1 SKVQVFTLDP
11 ETSRKRNS
19 RPDQEVYLY
28 ADQIEPE
35 DILPLQDTLR
45 LNQTAAESAYLLKKT
60 YGRSWLR
67 TLLDHDSMSELAE
80 EIGANEASLS
90 AFRRKMGFFDRLG
103 FLKKESVKGR
113 DDVLQGFLDVLKQG
127 KSIVLEFG
135 RYSDLTT
142 YMLVANVITRRLRE
156 AYEDMTLVY
165 NRTQNEADKPHPLI
179 ITIEEAHKFL
189 SPGIARETPF
199 GKIAREMRKFFV
211 SLLVVDQRPS
221 AIDEEVLSQIG
232 TKIVAQLNDEKDI
245 GAALV
250 GTSGASALRQVLA
263 SLDSKQQALLLGHAF
278 PMPVVVQTRTYDE
291 EFFAAMQDEAF
302 VGASFASVKDQTD
315 GLF

>member
-1 SKVQVFTLDP
+1 
-11 ETSRKRNS
+11 
-19 RPDQEVYLY
+19 
-28 ADQIEPE
+28 
-35 DILPLQDTLR
+35 
-45 LNQTAAESAYLLKKT
+45 
-60 YGRSWLR
+60 
-67 TLLDHDSMSELAE
+67 
-80 EIGANEASLS
+80 
-90 AFRRKMGFFDRLG
+90 
-103 FLKKESVKGR
+103 
-113 DDVLQGFLDVLKQG
+113 
-127 KSIVLEFG
+127 
-135 RYSDLTT
+135 
-142 YMLVANVITRRLRE
+142 
-156 AYEDMTLVY
+156 
-165 NRTQNEADKPHPLI
+165 
-179 ITIEEAHKFL
+179 
-189 SPGIARETPF
+189 
-199 GKIAREMRKFFV
+199 FV